1 MRLLYAKD
9 GESDR
14 KKPTGLL
21 LLPQDRFED
30 NLVIQCLNISINTA
44 GNMGVASTRVAIA
57 TTRQPDT
64 RTSPQRRAGWTGSTT
79 DVNNDGV
86 GWYQR

>member
-1 MRLLYAKD
+1 MA
-9 GESDR
+9 GII
-14 KKPTGLL
+14 PTDPLL
-21 LLPQDRFED
+21 LKSDIAKD

-64 RTSPQRRAGWTGSTT
+64 RTSPQQRAGWTGSTT
-79 DVNNDGV
+79 DAKNDGV